1 MPFCK
6 CCYLQSIIH
15 VVILCTPLLNCLCHI
30 PILVFAHTS
39 KMYSVA
45 YTDSENEGEIWNL
58 SLVSVYGKND
68 HNGPSPSCLEI
79 MALSTKTT
87 VCVAKM

>member
-1 MPFCK
+1 
-6 CCYLQSIIH
+6 
-15 VVILCTPLLNCLCHI
+15 
-30 PILVFAHTS
+30 
-39 KMYSVA
+39 MYSVA